1 MRKYA
6 LSPRRALEQELRH
19 TDPAGHRTGRRGLR
33 EAAGRGRPRRAGRQ
47 WRRLKARLP
56 LAAAQ
61 PAAAVGVWGR
71 AAPNPEAGGGW
82 CRCAASG
89 AGRRMR
95 GAAAALPPARSQPAP
110 EEEERQ
116 REERPHS

>member
-1 MRKYA
+1 M
-6 LSPRRALEQELRH
+6 
-19 TDPAGHRTGRRGLR
+19 
-33 EAAGRGRPRRAGRQ
+33 
-47 WRRLKARLP
+47 
-56 LAAAQ
+56 AAAEGEAPSGGGAARGAL

-82 CRCAASG
+82 CRCAARG

-110 EEEERQ
+110 EEEEQQ